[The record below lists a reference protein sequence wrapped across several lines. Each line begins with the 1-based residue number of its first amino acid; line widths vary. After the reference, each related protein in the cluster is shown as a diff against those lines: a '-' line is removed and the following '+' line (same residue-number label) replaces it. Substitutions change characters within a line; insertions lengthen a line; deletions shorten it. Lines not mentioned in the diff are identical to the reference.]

1 MVGLIYVLLHIQMF
15 VLFMCWYVYKCWS
28 FWKKIHFLLCCGF
41 CREGMWALGPPWQKE
56 WQNNGGKIQ
65 ILIALESRM
74 CYSNFMSLC
83 TRCIWAV
90 FYCGVMTLTTYICC
104 AYSFKTYT
112 FCVYF
117 LTAYI
122 FCAYFFDTYIRSQL
136 GWPVA
141 IRLPSVKSTPYY
153 KYVCTCK
160 FCIFVSQV

>member
-1 MVGLIYVLLHIQMF
+1 MCCYIYKCSSYLCVGMYINVGLFERKYTFCCAAASAEKECGRQDPPG
-15 VLFMCWYVYKCWS
+15 KRND
-28 FWKKIHFLLCCGF
+28 KIMA
-41 CREGMWALGPPWQKE
+41 E
-56 WQNNGGKIQ
+56 KIQ

-83 TRCIWAV
+83 TMCIWAV
-90 FYCGVMTLTTYICC
+90 FYCGVLTLTTYICC
-104 AYSFKTYT
+104 ACSFKTYT

-141 IRLPSVKSTPYY
+141 NRLPSVKSTPYY

-160 FCIFVSQV
+160 LCIFYICYI